1 MAFWSAG
8 FEAVKQFQFRIFI
21 GGLGGYLWK
30 AKRVTLPSFEIGE
43 ELYQLVNQRFKYAG
57 ILTWND
63 VTFTVVE
70 DGNAAQE
77 VMSFLAAAGY
87 ACPGETCSSG
97 ISRDVMSATPMII
110 QQLDPNGTP
119 KQNFELQNWWIK
131 SVNFG
136 DMGYE
141 NDGFVDVEFT
151 IGYDCAI
158 IGDRASL
165 TGGG

>member
-1 MAFWSAG
+1 
-8 FEAVKQFQFRIFI
+8 
-21 GGLGGYLWK
+21 
-30 AKRVTLPSFEIGE
+30 
-43 ELYQLVNQRFKYAG
+43 
-57 ILTWND
+57 
-63 VTFTVVE
+63 
-70 DGNAAQE
+70 
-77 VMSFLAAAGY
+77 
-87 ACPGETCSSG
+87 
-97 ISRDVMSATPMII
+97 MSATPMII